1 MNMDT
6 GAGTATRDASQT
18 RGEWGRR
25 RRGGGKASIAD
36 KQRNVCNVL
45 WQLIMRATG
54 FLICATALC
63 QVDGQVDVEVEREER
78 KTRRKRRRK
87 KGVGEG
93 LKAAANTKW

>member
-1 MNMDT
+1 MRAQLLVMQVKLE
-6 GAGTATRDASQT
+6 AS
-18 RGEWGRR
+18 GEGGGGK
-25 RRGGGKASIAD
+25 RRGVGGKASIAD

-54 FLICATALC
+54 FLICATALW
-63 QVDGQVDVEVEREER
+63 QVDGKVEVEVDREER